1 MRVVGTTTEHEALL
15 VSRQRPFRINEILI
29 IQDTRGDVRAEVIR
43 TQSLNPLLPESNY
56 GTGLLDDTTLSTL
69 RAMGFV
75 PEEETLYIAQVR
87 VLSELDTPI
96 TVGAQARVPDFGEIQ
111 DILVPSDVSKS
122 LLMGVIRGTEELY
135 KTLPDSLKDLEYT
148 VDPKSGELLPQNGV
162 PFFFDV
168 EKMEQYPH
176 IGIFGG
182 SGSGKSYAMRVL
194 IEELMAKRLPVLV
207 FDPHYELDFSQPIF
221 GVDPEMCY
229 ALKDQFVLLELGT
242 DVGIRF
248 DSLTEAELM
257 VLLKSSM
264 GEFTENMEHAARRL
278 YRKGDSLQS
287 YRQRIE
293 DVMWILSHKKEVE
306 ELVKVNPEPDTREA
320 RLVELYSQYSQAQL
334 SEYSLSAVVRRVD
347 ALEMSGLFKKDSE
360 AIEQGLKSGKTVVV
374 RGPIRNLNIYAVYVI
389 RHFYNKRRAYR
400 DAVTHTGRATEEFF
414 PPFFIVTDEAHNL
427 VPKATGLNDYAPARP
442 IFREIA
448 QEGRKYG
455 VFLVLATQRPALLD
469 DTVNAQLNTKFI
481 LRTVRAQD
489 IDTIQRETDLAPSET
504 ARLPYLTSG
513 NAFVSSA
520 ITGRTVPV
528 RIRASWTSS
537 PHAQSPFEE
546 WRAYVGSKGED
557 LYPVVQEL
565 LPFNT
570 MQLAAVA
577 EKCAEK
583 LGRAVSVEELKE
595 ALERWLE
602 QGRIKSSIGRMGNMR
617 VYTAR

>member
-1 MRVVGTTTEHEALL
+1 MRVVGTTTEHEALI
-15 VSRQRPFRINEILI
+15 VSRERPFRINEILI
-29 IQDTRGDVRAEVIR
+29 IEDTAGAIRVEVIK

-56 GTGLLDDTTLSTL
+56 GSGLLDDTALGTLK
-69 RAMGFV
+69 AMGFA

-87 VLSELDTPI
+87 VLGELDIPI
-96 TVGAQARVPDFGEIQ
+96 TVGAQARVPHFSEIQ
-111 DILVPSDVSKS
+111 DLLVPKDIPRA

-135 KTLPDSLKDLEYT
+135 ETLPDALKDLEYT
-148 VDPKSGELLPQNGV
+148 VDQESGELVPQNGV
-162 PFFFDV
+162 PFFFDI
-168 EKMEQYPH
+168 EKMDQYPH

-194 IEELMAKRLPVLV
+194 IEELMAKRLPTLV

-221 GVDPEMCY
+221 GVDPGKCL
-229 ALKDQFVLLELGT
+229 ALRDRFVLFELGT

-248 DSLTEAELM
+248 DSITESELI
-257 VLLKSSM
+257 VLLRSSM

-278 YRKGDSLQS
+278 YKRGDSLQS

-293 DVMWILSHKKEVE
+293 DVMWILSHKKEMD
-306 ELVKVNPEPDTREA
+306 ELVRVNPEPDTREA

-334 SEYSLSAVVRRVD
+334 SEYSLSAVARRVD
-347 ALEMSGLFKKDSE
+347 ALEMSGLFKGDSVPLE
-360 AIEQGLKSGKTVVV
+360 EGLKSGKTVVV
-374 RGPIRNLNIYAVYVI
+374 RGPIKNLNIFAVYII
-389 RHFYNKRRAYR
+389 RHLYNKRRQYR
-400 DAVTHTGRATEEFF
+400 DAITHTGRAGEEFF

-489 IDTIQRETDLAPSET
+489 IDTIQRETDLTPSET

-513 NAFVSSA
+513 NAFISSA

-546 WRAYVGSKGED
+546 WRAYIESRGDD
-557 LYPVVQEL
+557 LYQVVRDL

-577 EKCAEK
+577 GKCAER
-583 LGRAVSVEELKE
+583 LGRDVTVDELSE
-595 ALERWLE
+595 ALDRWLA
-602 QGRIKSSIGRMGNMR
+602 QGKIKSSIGRIGNMR
-617 VYTAR
+617 VYTA

>member
-1 MRVVGTTTEHEALL
+1 MRVIGTTTEHEALL
-15 VSRQRPFRINEILI
+15 VSRERPFRINEILI
-29 IQDTRGDVRAEVIR
+29 IEDTKGAIRVEVIK

-56 GTGLLDDTTLSTL
+56 GSGLLDDTALGTLKS
-69 RAMGFV
+69 MGFA
-75 PEEETLYIAQVR
+75 PEEETLYIAQIR
-87 VLSELDTPI
+87 VLGEMDIPI
-96 TVGAQARVPDFGEIQ
+96 TVGAQARVPRFNEIQ
-111 DILVPSDVSKS
+111 DLLIPRDISKA

-135 KTLPDSLKDLEYT
+135 ETLPQDLKDLEYM
-148 VDPKSGELLPQNGV
+148 VDQENGELVPQNGV

-168 EKMEQYPH
+168 EKMDQYPH

-194 IEELMAKRLPVLV
+194 IEELMAKRLPTLV

-221 GVDPEMCY
+221 GVDPGNCL
-229 ALKDQFVLLELGT
+229 ALRDKFVLLELGD

-248 DSLTEAELM
+248 DSITESELI
-257 VLLKSSM
+257 VLLRSSM

-278 YRKGDSLQS
+278 YRRGDSLQS
-287 YRQRIE
+287 YKQRIE
-293 DVMWILSHKKEVE
+293 DVMWILSHKKEMD
-306 ELVKVNPEPDTREA
+306 ELSRSNTQLDSREA
-320 RLVELYSQYSQAQL
+320 HLVELYNQYSQAQL
-334 SEYSLSAVVRRVD
+334 SEYSLSAVARRMD
-347 ALEMSGLFKKDSE
+347 ALEMSGLFKGDSIPVE
-360 AIEQGLKSGKTVVV
+360 EGLKSGKTVVV
-374 RGPIRNLNIYAVYVI
+374 RGPIKNLNIFAVYII
-389 RHFYNKRRAYR
+389 RHLYNKRRQYR
-400 DAVTHTGRATEEFF
+400 DSIIHTGRASEEFF

-427 VPKATGLNDYAPARP
+427 VPKATGPNDYAPARP

-489 IDTIQRETDLAPSET
+489 IDTIQRETDLTSSET
-504 ARLPYLTSG
+504 ARLPYLNSG

-528 RIRASWTSS
+528 RIRAAWTSS

-546 WRAYVGSKGED
+546 WRAYIGSRGDD
-557 LYPVVQEL
+557 LYELVKNL

-577 EKCAEK
+577 SKCAEE
-583 LGRAVSVEELKE
+583 LGRKVTVEELSE
-595 ALERWLE
+595 ALDRWLT
-602 QGRIKSSIGRMGNMR
+602 QGKIKCSSGRIGNIRM
-617 VYTAR
+617 YTL